1 MKYNE
6 VKEYIE
12 KLNDEEYIEFV
23 KGLVSYEKGIDD
35 ENVLNTIYSEFAED
49 DSMKLLNSKFDKVI
63 NNIMGRENVTGNLLK
78 DPEVVTRHKDNGEE
92 FTVVNFAIANNK
104 NETGEPIIYNCS
116 AYGAKGELAKTYKK
130 GDYVKVFGN
139 VKTFK
144 ADSGKEYLNLNVLS
158 SKMLKKANEMK
169 EQNELK
175 RKPQLSK

>member
-35 ENVLNTIYSEFAED
+35 ENVLNAIYSEFAED

-78 DPEVVTRHKDNGEE
+78 DPEVVTRHKDNGEV

-116 AYGAKGELAKTYKK
+116 AYGAKGEVAKTYKK

-158 SKMLKKANEMK
+158 SKMLKPAKNLSHGK
-169 EQNELK
+169 EQE
-175 RKPQLSK
+175 RKPQLSR